1 MNFEDFQKAW
11 QAQDA
16 AEKISINAD
25 ALLNE
30 VRRNQQNFRRMIF
43 LRDVREVGIAALLV
57 PVFIYGGWKT
67 HWTLYLSA
75 FACFVVGADMVLDR
89 LQQGKKTP
97 DLHGSLKDCVAT
109 SLAEVCH
116 QIWLLKN
123 ILWNYILP
131 LSVPVL
137 LFFGWCAWS
146 MPLPVAARILFLLFL
161 AGFSLLVDVFVYW
174 LNQFAVRKGLEPRRQ
189 ELEKLL
195 NELGTENNSNG
206 VKTKKPLGPLLLVL
220 AVCIIA
226 VIAHAAMKT
235 NSVASSTPAT
245 GTGAICKEHDLP
257 ALAMVVVK
265 DGQICDRVAVGVRKW
280 GDPTPV
286 TTNDV
291 FHIGSCTK
299 SMTATLTAILID
311 AGKLRWDTTIAEVFP
326 ELKGR
331 MDKQYEAVTVEQLLH
346 HRGGVPGDPP
356 PAAWKRAWQEIGTP
370 TQQRYEFIKAV
381 LSEPP
386 AATPGTK
393 MIYSNQ
399 GYAIVGAMLEKIT
412 GQDYE
417 TLITEKL
424 FKPLHMDSAGF
435 GPPGTTDKVDQ
446 PWGHVHKLFMTI
458 PVQSDNPPAIASAG
472 RVHCSLDDLARFAI
486 FHLQSNATNGLLKP
500 ETLVELHAPPAGV
513 NNISPMENYA
523 CGWVVLQR
531 GWAGGTALWHNGSN
545 TMWYI
550 VMWLAP
556 EKDFAV
562 IAATNIAGPGAEQG
576 CDDACVAMIHKWL
589 PE

>member
-1 MNFEDFQKAW
+1 MNFEDLQKSW
-11 QAQDA
+11 QSQDA
-16 AEKISINAD
+16 AKKISINAD
-25 ALLNE
+25 VLLNE

-75 FACFVVGADMVLDR
+75 FACLVVGADMVLDR
-89 LQQGKKTP
+89 LQQRKKTP
-97 DLHGSLKDCVAT
+97 DLHGSLKDCAAT

-137 LFFGWCAWS
+137 LFFCWCMWS
-146 MPLPVAARILFLLFL
+146 MPASTTVRILFLLFL
-161 AGFSLLVDVFVYW
+161 VGFSLLVDVFVYW

-195 NELGTENNSNG
+195 NEFEPQKNPNDM
-206 VKTKKPLGPLLLVL
+206 KTKKSIGPLLLVL

-226 VIAHAAMKT
+226 VIAHASMKT
-235 NSVASSTPAT
+235 NSVTSSTSVT
-245 GTGAICKEHDLP
+245 GIGAICKENNLP
-257 ALAMVVVK
+257 ALAVVVVK
-265 DGQICDRVAVGVRKW
+265 DGRICDRVAVGIRKW

-311 AGKLRWDTTIAEVFP
+311 EGKLHWDTTIAGVFP
-326 ELKGR
+326 ELKGK
-331 MDKQYEAVTVEQLLH
+331 MDKQYETVTVEQLLH
-346 HRGGVPGDPP
+346 HRGGVPGAPP
-356 PAAWKRAWQEIGTP
+356 PAAWKRAWTEKGTP
-370 TQQRYEFIKAV
+370 TQQRREFIEAV
-381 LSEPP
+381 LCQPP
-386 AATPGTK
+386 EAVPGTK

-417 TLITEKL
+417 TLITDKL
-424 FKPLHMDSAGF
+424 FKPLHMDTAGF
-435 GPPGTTDKVDQ
+435 GPPGTMDKVDQ
-446 PWGHVHKLFMTI
+446 PWGHIHKLFMTI
-458 PVQSDNPPAIASAG
+458 PMQADNPPAIASAG
-472 RVHCSLDDLARFAI
+472 RVHCSLDDLARFAM
-486 FHLQSNATNGLLKP
+486 FHLQRNATNGLLKP
-500 ETLVELHAPPAGV
+500 ETLAKLHTPTAGGD
-513 NNISPMENYA
+513 YA

-531 GWAGGTALWHNGSN
+531 DWAGGTALMHNGSN

-556 EKDFAV
+556 EKNFAV
-562 IAATNIAGPGAEQG
+562 IAVTNIAGNDAEQG
-576 CDDACVAMIHKWL
+576 CDDAATAMILKWL
-589 PE
+589 PK